1 MSVIKKF
8 RIKSFKKQKA
18 VISFQKV
25 SITFGRRIVLDEIN
39 FNINQGEIFGML
51 GPNGVG
57 KSTIFNLITGLV
69 KPDSGKVIIENSDV
83 TGLPISLRTTKFGI
97 GYCPQYSGYF
107 HNLSVLENLKAVGEI
122 LIKDEKDR
130 KSKIDELT
138 GDFELENTLDLK
150 AKNLSGGQKARV
162 VFTSLYIQNPN
173 FIFFDEPTN
182 NLDIESVNALI
193 DAINNFIGGILIITH
208 DIKLI
213 NKTNCQIYI
222 CKNKNIIKFDGTIDD
237 YQNYLTN

>member
-8 RIKSFKKQKA
+8 RIKSFKKQQA
-18 VISFQKV
+18 VINFQKV
-25 SITFGRRIVLDEIN
+25 SITFGKRIVLDEIN
-39 FNINQGEIFGML
+39 FKINQGEIFGML

-107 HNLSVLENLKAVGEI
+107 HNLTVLENLKAVGEI

-130 KSKIDELT
+130 KSKIDELI

-150 AKNLSGGQKARV
+150 AKNLSGGQKKKV
-162 VFTSLYIQNPN
+162 GYF
-173 FIFFDEPTN
+173 FI
-182 NLDIESVNALI
+182 
-193 DAINNFIGGILIITH
+193 INR
-208 DIKLI
+208 K
-213 NKTNCQIYI
+213 Y
-222 CKNKNIIKFDGTIDD
+222 
-237 YQNYLTN
+237 